1 MKEMGARTLQQRFLG
16 SEGGREGER
25 VTNIFGLRT
34 RNGGGLAVFLRYFI
48 LSCCVMVLLVA
59 SCMP

>member
-1 MKEMGARTLQQRFLG
+1 MKEMGVRTLQQRFLG
-16 SEGGREGER
+16 SEREGGRF
-25 VTNIFGLRT
+25 TNIFGLRT

-48 LSCCVMVLLVA
+48 LSCCVMVLLVE